1 MPYFSYRFTATAC
14 MVLFSILAICFII
27 YPPLFVH
34 IFGLDPSSSVYV
46 VLRRS
51 AIVFMGLAVIM
62 GLTRGFSVD
71 ATQKAII
78 KSFVLAFFALA
89 ALGVTEWY
97 KGTVGGGIWLAIIV
111 EVLFGL
117 MLLRTR

>member
-14 MVLFSILAICFII
+14 MILFSLLAICFII
-27 YPPLFVH
+27 YPPLFVY
-34 IFGLDPSSSVYV
+34 IFGLDSSSSVYV

-51 AIVFMGLAVIM
+51 GVVFMGLAVIM

-89 ALGVTEWY
+89 ALGITEWF
-97 KGTVGGGIWLAIIV
+97 KGTVGSGVWLAIIV
-111 EVLFGL
+111 EILFGL
-117 MLLRTR
+117 MLIRTR